1 MEVPSETTTARSTT
15 IKIDPQ
21 SEGGAALKKAIT
33 DKLVEYLGS
42 YTDDVLAEYI
52 LVMIAHGKT
61 KVQTENDL
69 EAFLGEKNAVSF
81 STWLFRELTKNRK
94 LYDPTWQEEPPAAV
108 EDVVPKK
115 TAVPA
120 PRSEVVTVNKSE
132 SVNKKAVEPDKPTT
146 REERPRDHTRGPLRQ
161 ARQSAPQRDAEV
173 QRWERLGERQAAA
186 AAPLSGREWD
196 RDKPRRG
203 DDFSR
208 GKGRETIRDRDVDR
222 SRDGDRERERGGR
235 SDRESGRDMG
245 RGRYP
250 GARGRDRSPSG
261 GHRYQ
266 APIRD
271 RSRSPRSRSRSPVQP
286 PPCSRRRSPARDQ
299 ARDGSP
305 EHRGAIRAPPGFF
318 EPAEF
323 KVPTDVHAGNMAPS
337 RRLLATAM
345 RQIKAAPAAAPLV
358 KPAVRV
364 VNRASE
370 GLGDFGESSEEETNK
385 EEDKAPLDAP
395 AAPASRVQSRPL
407 ASRLSGVPT
416 AEGRGVEARTG
427 GGRGVVAEGASGR
440 AERRAGRGI
449 ASMFMNATAAA
460 VADANAKSASD
471 AKRVG
476 KRPGSP
482 VNAPGTSASKR
493 VVQLAQADGLKP
505 SLKRRLQSREE
516 AGKEGD
522 QDEGENEETMRS
534 VLLQGRLSGG
544 ARAVQGRA
552 AAAAG
557 RGKGAGRGGRSGQR
571 AGGVDSTEQTQ
582 EDDGESS
589 AVHLK
594 KKIRQMELEMTKLR
608 AKQMEITVP
617 PAAARPSQATSSA
630 PVEERSIAITNVHFS
645 ATPQVLT
652 AHFGACG
659 SMVRATML
667 RDAKGKPIGAPCRE
681 LPVQLPKEQGTAPQ
695 RTRAQRGRGS
705 SARLASRGTAHST
718 LAHGPVPGL

>member
-42 YTDDVLAEYI
+42 YTDDVLAE
-52 LVMIAHGKT
+52 
-61 KVQTENDL
+61 
-69 EAFLGEKNAVSF
+69 
-81 STWLFRELTKNRK
+81 
-94 LYDPTWQEEPPAAV
+94 
-108 EDVVPKK
+108 
-115 TAVPA
+115 
-120 PRSEVVTVNKSE
+120 
-132 SVNKKAVEPDKPTT
+132 
-146 REERPRDHTRGPLRQ
+146 
-161 ARQSAPQRDAEV
+161 
-173 QRWERLGERQAAA
+173 
-186 AAPLSGREWD
+186 D

-208 GKGRETIRDRDVDR
+208 GKGRETIRYPDSYSPNFVLVGTETWTAVEMETEKENGGDAPTVKVGATWGGVATLELGAETAAPVVVIDIKPQFVIAAAPPGPYGPAFRPAQRDVGILTPDGKKEVSIFFGLGETAQADGLKPSLKRRLQSREEAGKEGDQDEGENEETMR
-222 SRDGDRERERGGR
+222 SAAQGQYRGGQQQQLG
-235 SDRESGRDMG
+235 EEKVRDVEA
-245 RGRYP
+245 
-250 GARGRDRSPSG
+250 GAGKG
-261 GHRYQ
+261 QG
-266 APIRD
+266 AWT
-271 RSRSPRSRSRSPVQP
+271 VQ
-286 PPCSRRRSPARDQ
+286 SRRK

-427 GGRGVVAEGASGR
+427 R

-493 VVQLAQADGLKP
+493 VVQLAQ
-505 SLKRRLQSREE
+505 
-516 AGKEGD
+516 
-522 QDEGENEETMRS
+522 
-534 VLLQGRLSGG
+534 
-544 ARAVQGRA
+544 
-552 AAAAG
+552 
-557 RGKGAGRGGRSGQR
+557 
-571 AGGVDSTEQTQ
+571 
-582 EDDGESS
+582 
-589 AVHLK
+589 
-594 KKIRQMELEMTKLR
+594 
-608 AKQMEITVP
+608 
-617 PAAARPSQATSSA
+617 
-630 PVEERSIAITNVHFS
+630 
-645 ATPQVLT
+645 
-652 AHFGACG
+652 
-659 SMVRATML
+659 
-667 RDAKGKPIGAPCRE
+667 
-681 LPVQLPKEQGTAPQ
+681 
-695 RTRAQRGRGS
+695 
-705 SARLASRGTAHST
+705 
-718 LAHGPVPGL
+718 